1 MKKLELMRCYSG
13 SIAYGTNLPTSDV
26 DIRGIY
32 CAEPKSILTPFFVDR
47 EMTLIDEEDGKLYEL
62 TNYMKLFVDM
72 NPNIIELMFVD
83 RSDILQ
89 TSDVYEYLR
98 EQAPKLLSS
107 KVAFTFSGYAMAQ
120 LKRIKGHNKWINNPQ
135 PKEQPTQ
142 KEFMRLTHSW
152 MDDNLTKHKDFQ
164 KMLDDL
170 NKLCVFLPMGDNIYG
185 VIGTHD
191 NAGLFNSD
199 GSIRKVPYE
208 QFSDEDKKRKPIL
221 IVKYLADDHKQAK
234 EKHKNY
240 WTWVENRNPLR
251 HELEEKYGYDCYS
264 FDTEFLT
271 QDGWKFFDDI
281 REDDLLATF
290 DKKHRIVYQK
300 YTERYDNL
308 YTGNLYHFTG
318 YHQDTLVTANHR
330 MYVKDY
336 ARNIKKDMSEWK
348 FVEAANLKETYKIL
362 NTITPVVN
370 ELRDL
375 QSPVGGMD
383 IKIYLQLMG
392 WFVSDGTLMFSN
404 GKPKNM
410 CISQAKESLGMR
422 QSLTKLRNPGK
433 LDFKEYL
440 LEKKDYQN
448 YQETK
453 YVFSREVA
461 EALFKDCGHG
471 ERNKRLPEWVF
482 GMTKRK
488 MDILLKSLLQGD
500 GSKRKL
506 VRDKNTY
513 IYHTTN
519 SLLADDVQ
527 RLAFMCGYE
536 TSKWGPYESSTS
548 FGVASMYQVHI
559 NKSPKTERMNN
570 RENLKKVP
578 VTNYRT
584 VCFSVPNGT
593 LVTRRNGKISLHGNC
608 KHALH
613 LVRLMR
619 MAEEILSEGKVLVKR
634 PDAQEL
640 LAIRNGAWSL
650 ESLLA
655 WAEEKDNYIRNTLY
669 KNTHLPKTTNLDF
682 AADVLMTAQQMC
694 WDKMND

>member
-83 RSDILQ
+83 RGDILQ

-208 QFSDEDKKRKPIL
+208 QFSDEDKRRKPIL
-221 IVKYLADDHKQAK
+221 IVKYLAEEHKQAK

-240 WTWVENRNPLR
+240 WAWVKNRNLVR
-251 HELEEKYGYDCYS
+251 HDLEEKYGYD
-264 FDTEFLT
+264 
-271 QDGWKFFDDI
+271 
-281 REDDLLATF
+281 
-290 DKKHRIVYQK
+290 
-300 YTERYDNL
+300 
-308 YTGNLYHFTG
+308 
-318 YHQDTLVTANHR
+318 
-330 MYVKDY
+330 
-336 ARNIKKDMSEWK
+336 
-348 FVEAANLKETYKIL
+348 
-362 NTITPVVN
+362 
-370 ELRDL
+370 
-375 QSPVGGMD
+375 
-383 IKIYLQLMG
+383 
-392 WFVSDGTLMFSN
+392 
-404 GKPKNM
+404 
-410 CISQAKESLGMR
+410 
-422 QSLTKLRNPGK
+422 
-433 LDFKEYL
+433 
-440 LEKKDYQN
+440 
-448 YQETK
+448 
-453 YVFSREVA
+453 
-461 EALFKDCGHG
+461 
-471 ERNKRLPEWVF
+471 
-482 GMTKRK
+482 
-488 MDILLKSLLQGD
+488 
-500 GSKRKL
+500 
-506 VRDKNTY
+506 
-513 IYHTTN
+513 
-519 SLLADDVQ
+519 
-527 RLAFMCGYE
+527 
-536 TSKWGPYESSTS
+536 
-548 FGVASMYQVHI
+548 
-559 NKSPKTERMNN
+559 
-570 RENLKKVP
+570 
-578 VTNYRT
+578 
-584 VCFSVPNGT
+584 
-593 LVTRRNGKISLHGNC
+593 C

-619 MAEEILSEGKVLVKR
+619 MAEEILAEGKVLVKR

-650 ESLLA
+650 EKLLA
-655 WAEEKDNYIRNTLY
+655 WAEEKDDYIRNTLY
-669 KNTHLPKTTNLDF
+669 KSTHLPKSTDLDF